1 MGQIRVDMETKG
13 NELITEIG
21 CYESELS
28 QSKEKKIEKNK
39 MEKMLRR
46 DKLW

>member
-13 NELITEIG
+13 NELITETG

-28 QSKEKKIEKNK
+28 QSKEKKIENK